1 MKRTEA
7 LLFFGTALFVL
18 WLLITIIHPWI
29 GFIVSV
35 AVFLALI
42 GFVFFI
48 FICYLSSRRA

>member
-18 WLLITIIHPWI
+18 WLLVTLMNPWI
-29 GFIVSV
+29 GFIISV
-35 AVFLALI
+35 AIFLALI

-48 FICYLSSRRA
+48 FICYLGTKRG